1 MRKQPL
7 LGLVVEGN
15 STGSAVLRLP
25 NITEELGPIKSAA
38 LRVARRL
45 SNFLRA
51 GYAVAEYQELQAAR
65 VILLR
70 VPDAAVLRIVS
81 ELSEAELVFKELSF
95 VLCES
100 WLTSNVLEP
109 LRRSGA
115 SVATLV
121 GMPVRL
127 RNWFALEGDPS
138 AVRQVRRVIDQD
150 GARTFEL
157 RPGTKPLY
165 FAGQLLA
172 TTLPQPLI
180 AAAQQALRSSG
191 ISGKHLSIVLE
202 GMVHEMFSTFL
213 KGARTPWGGPLAECS
228 TETVNYHLEVLRRN
242 HRDLAGLVDEQL
254 ASARRRMLGKK
265 WRFKI

>member
-95 VLCES
+95 VL
-100 WLTSNVLEP
+100 
-109 LRRSGA
+109 
-115 SVATLV
+115 
-121 GMPVRL
+121 
-127 RNWFALEGDPS
+127 
-138 AVRQVRRVIDQD
+138 
-150 GARTFEL
+150 
-157 RPGTKPLY
+157 
-165 FAGQLLA
+165 
-172 TTLPQPLI
+172 
-180 AAAQQALRSSG
+180 
-191 ISGKHLSIVLE
+191 
-202 GMVHEMFSTFL
+202 
-213 KGARTPWGGPLAECS
+213 
-228 TETVNYHLEVLRRN
+228 
-242 HRDLAGLVDEQL
+242 
-254 ASARRRMLGKK
+254 
-265 WRFKI
+265 